1 MSFGLQNSYL
11 VFILFV
17 LGVVAFL
24 TWVMN
29 RQEKNY
35 ASHIARSKALYD
47 DQMVATKALYEE
59 SNQVRRQMLIALQEI
74 RKVLGSRNN

>member
-11 VFILFV
+11 VFIHFV

-47 DQMVATKALYEE
+47 EQQSAL
-59 SNQVRRQMLIALQEI
+59 R
-74 RKVLGSRNN
+74 